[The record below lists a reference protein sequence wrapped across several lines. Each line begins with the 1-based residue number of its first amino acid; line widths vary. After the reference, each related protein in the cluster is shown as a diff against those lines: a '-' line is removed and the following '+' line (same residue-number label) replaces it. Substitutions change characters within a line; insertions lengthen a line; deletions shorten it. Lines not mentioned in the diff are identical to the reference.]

1 MADKEEK
8 QVSGIKQ
15 SPLEDNIGST
25 PWKSLETGLP
35 ESNLD
40 QGQGSWRR
48 YTLAPGVTSLGSPW
62 GDEIPATSGSPHR
75 CWLFEGKTKHEHGRG
90 VHGWST
96 DLICHN
102 PLPQAKKN
110 HSILIVL
117 LPK

>member
-1 MADKEEK
+1 MAEKEEK

-25 PWKSLETGLP
+25 PWTSLETGLP

-40 QGQGSWRR
+40 REQGSWRR
-48 YTLAPGVTSLGSPW
+48 YTSAPGVTSSGSPW
-62 GDEIPATSGSPHR
+62 GDDIPATSGSPHR
-75 CWLFEGKTKHEHGRG
+75 CWLFEGKKSTKMVEE
-90 VHGWST
+90 ST
-96 DLICHN
+96 GGALTSSATTPSPKPH
-102 PLPQAKKN
+102 